1 MCPTRRW
8 LRRAAETTLR
18 ANACVF
24 VSLRDCYRPA
34 RRSATTCRALRQIG
48 FALGGDRRQHL
59 GRITGRSVT
68 RLFSTGG
75 RFSWTVTFA
84 RKTIRSK
91 DSLGLKCIAYLISKS
106 RQHIDALVL
115 KAVTTGKTVVKPAAG
130 MEVLD
135 PEAFQRYKAEHDDLC
150 EQLEEA
156 ERNNDFARQEQIQK
170 NLDAFT
176 QQINSATGLG
186 GRHCKNKDHV
196 ENARISLTN
205 AINRAIQKISDKK
218 HFDLARH
225 IQNSICTGR
234 TFQYSPEV
242 DVNWDL

>member
-1 MCPTRRW
+1 MIEKPGGCRLITQPW
-8 LRRAAETTLR
+8 AASLGALREWDASYSRAGANNKAVTETASTNQVVAAEQ
-18 ANACVF
+18 NVF
-24 VSLRDCYRPA
+24 RRDDGIW
-34 RRSATTCRALRQIG
+34 TIT
-48 FALGGDRRQHL
+48 FGGM
-59 GRITGRSVT
+59 
-68 RLFSTGG
+68 
-75 RFSWTVTFA
+75 
-84 RKTIRSK
+84 TIRLG
-91 DSLGLKCIAYLISKS
+91 DGLGLKCIAYLISKS
-106 RQHIDALVL
+106 RREIDAAVL
-115 KAVTTGKTVVKPAAG
+115 KAAVTGVAMVKPAAG

-135 PEAFQRYKAEHDDLC
+135 QEAIRRYKNEHDDLC

-186 GRHCKNKDHV
+186 GRQRKNKDHV